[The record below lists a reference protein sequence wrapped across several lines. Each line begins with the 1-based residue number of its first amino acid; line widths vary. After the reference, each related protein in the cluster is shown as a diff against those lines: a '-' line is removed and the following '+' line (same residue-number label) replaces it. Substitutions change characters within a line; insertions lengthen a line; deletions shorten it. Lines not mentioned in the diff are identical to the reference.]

1 MVMKNTKRNTET
13 NSLEKIWKKDV
24 INAIYFYNTTDIAA
38 ENVMDKLQEMIKKAK
53 NSDKNWEDVTINP
66 SHYEG
71 EGGEEYNGP
80 KYGSIMIS
88 GWRLETDQEY
98 KERLEGLVYYINRN
112 IEAIKKHNI
121 KKSEARIE
129 EIKKI
134 LEEKKL

>member
-13 NSLEKIWKKDV
+13 NSLEKIWKNDI
-24 INAIYFYNTTDIAA
+24 INAVYFYNTTDIAA

-53 NSDKNWEDVTINP
+53 NSDKNWEDLTFSP
-66 SHYEG
+66 SHCERDNA
-71 EGGEEYNGP
+71 EDNGRP
-80 KYGSIMIS
+80 NYGSVMLE

-112 IEAIKKHNI
+112 IEATKKHDI